1 MDKKDLLLY
10 FNFIN
15 LQNKIILDFCE
26 NLDMD
31 NFFDLDR
38 KIFENLSK
46 INKEKIFS
54 SKNLE
59 NFKAYR
65 QKVFNGPYKISTI
78 YDDNYPI
85 NLSYI
90 DDRPALF
97 YYKGKLEKEDT
108 NAIAFVGARKC
119 TDYGKWACKKI
130 VEGFKDTNIRTV
142 SGLAYGIDA
151 ISHKVSLENNIKT
164 IGVIGSGL
172 DIIYPK
178 ANKYLY
184 EKIEEKGVIISEF
197 PLETPPNAYNFPR
210 RNRIISG
217 LSKGVCVIEAK
228 EKSGTMITTNFALD
242 QGREVFCLP
251 GNINSIYS
259 KGCNKLIQEGSKL
272 VMDASDIIDEIED
285 FKNINEKKIKLSLDG
300 LDKDTLN
307 VVKYI
312 IDKPSSNADEI
323 SQNLCM
329 SIEEVNYILIFL
341 ELNDYIENMGNN
353 EYVSKGD

>member
-1 MDKKDLLLY
+1 MKKKELLLY

-15 LQNKIILDFCE
+15 LSNKIILDFCE

-38 KIFENLSK
+38 KIFDKLTKKNR
-46 INKEKIFS
+46 EKIFS
-54 SKNLE
+54 KKNLE
-59 NFKAYR
+59 DFKTYKE
-65 QKVFNGPYKISTI
+65 KVIKGNYKICTI
-78 YDDNYPI
+78 YDENYPI
-85 NLSYI
+85 NLSFI
-90 DDRPALF
+90 DDKPALF
-97 YYKGKLEKEDT
+97 YYKGKIEKEDK
-108 NAIAFVGARKC
+108 NALAFIGARKC

-172 DIIYPK
+172 DIVYPK

-184 EKIEEKGVIISEF
+184 EKIQEKGLIISEF
-197 PLETPPNAYNFPR
+197 PLETPPNSYNFPR

-217 LSKGVCVIEAK
+217 LSKGGCVIEAK

-285 FKNINEKKIKLSLDG
+285 FKNINKKKRKINLDG
-300 LDKDTLN
+300 LDKDTAN

-312 IDKPSSNADEI
+312 IDKPSSSADEI
-323 SQNLCM
+323 SQKLSM
-329 SIEEVNYILIFL
+329 AIEDVNYILIYL

-353 EYVSKGD
+353 EYVCKGD